1 MNGKKIDL
9 TTDNISIQSNNFNVD
24 ENGNMTCNN
33 ANMQNAS
40 IDGGNILVKD
50 KGNFIQSNLKVT
62 SDNSNSSIYSNGI
75 MIANT
80 NRENVQCT
88 VTEMLFDNIPAS
100 KAAVYGINYMNIANS
115 NNSTDIDANGITTPV
130 LTQTSLESKK
140 KNIEKFENALEII
153 KNVDIYK
160 YNLKSENDTDKKHI
174 GFVIGDN
181 YNYSKELTSNKNDG
195 ADIYSLASCCLQGI
209 KEQQKTIEKQEK
221 IINELTERIKRLE
234 EK

>member
-1 MNGKKIDL
+1 
-9 TTDNISIQSNNFNVD
+9 
-24 ENGNMTCNN
+24 
-33 ANMQNAS
+33 
-40 IDGGNILVKD
+40 
-50 KGNFIQSNLKVT
+50 
-62 SDNSNSSIYSNGI
+62 
-75 MIANT
+75 
-80 NRENVQCT
+80 
-88 VTEMLFDNIPAS
+88 
-100 KAAVYGINYMNIANS
+100 MNIANN
-115 NNSTDIDANGITTPV
+115 NNSKNIDANGITTPV